1 MISRR
6 ESAIRP
12 FASRGRR
19 AVIGILATIALVSA
33 LTVVLSIRA
42 TSGAQHRA
50 AVVEIAGRQRTLTER
65 YVEDL
70 LLARKGIQ
78 ADPGTTAKLL
88 RESADTLLSG
98 GEAPAVEG
106 DDDETV
112 LPPATDPLVREQLKQ
127 ERRLVH
133 DLTNSGA
140 AYLANK
146 SVFTVPLTANE
157 DPDRT
162 GSFGRIRILAALTSN
177 VSLNAARTIATQA
190 DANINGLIRTQVVLG
205 SLGLLVSVLLAIALI
220 AATRRQIVHFRS
232 LVKASTDL
240 VIVFGDGGCRYVSSS
255 VIELLGRT
263 EQELL
268 GEGFDEIVHPDDRQ
282 AVRDIAEGNELRGAI
297 FRLLDRHGE
306 WRQIEAH
313 VTDLRADRN
322 IRGLVLNARDI
333 SEQIR
338 LEGELTRQAF
348 YDGVTGLPNR
358 ALFRDRLAQAL
369 ARARRT
375 RESLAV
381 LLLDLDGFKQINDSL
396 GHDAGDRLLRDVA
409 ERFGEVS
416 RPTDTLAR
424 LGGDEFTLLVE
435 GAGDQEAATV
445 AKRMLDSLRKP
456 FKVGDQERQIR
467 ASIGIVL
474 TVAGV
479 SGAEDMMRD
488 ADVAMYAAKEAGRN
502 RYEIYRA
509 EMSDELDER
518 LGLEQDL
525 RQALSRGELSVHYQP
540 EVNLETEGIV
550 GVEALLRWNSPTRG
564 PVSPGVFIP
573 LAEQTS
579 LIFELGAF
587 VLGEACAQA
596 ATWRDQGLL
605 PDGFAVWVNV
615 SGRQLAHGGVE
626 RVVRDAL
633 AQSGLQP
640 DQLGLEVTE
649 TAIVQESPGDHAR
662 RELAALHELGVRIA
676 IDDFGTGFSALGQ
689 LRNFPID
696 MLKIDRSFVQGV
708 ETDAKDAAI
717 VANVIG
723 LAHSLGVPAIAE
735 GIESEGQCDSL
746 RGIGCDLAQ
755 GFLFARPA
763 PPEEVAE
770 LLDRGRPRALATP

>member
-1 MISRR
+1 M
-6 ESAIRP
+6 
-12 FASRGRR
+12 
-19 AVIGILATIALVSA
+19 VVGILVTIALVSA

-42 TSGAQHRA
+42 TTGSQHRA
-50 AVVEIAGRQRTLTER
+50 AVVEIAARQRTLTER
-65 YVEDL
+65 YVQDL
-70 LLARKGIQ
+70 LLVRNGVQ
-78 ADPGTTAKLL
+78 AAPGSTAKLL
-88 RESADTLLSG
+88 RQSADTLLDG

-106 DDDETV
+106 DDDETN
-112 LPPATDPLVREQLKQ
+112 LPPATDPLVRRQLEQ
-127 ERRLVH
+127 ERHLVN

-140 AYLANK
+140 AYLAHK
-146 SVFTVPLTANE
+146 PVFDVPLTANE
-157 DPDRT
+157 IPDPSDA
-162 GSFGRIRILAALTSN
+162 FGRIRILAALTSN
-177 VSLNAARTIATQA
+177 VSLNVARTTAEQA
-190 DANINGLIRTQVVLG
+190 DAKVNSLIETQIVLG
-205 SLGLLVSVLLAIALI
+205 SLGLLISVSLALALV
-220 AATRRQIVHFRS
+220 AATRRQVVHFRS
-232 LVKASTDL
+232 LVRASTDL
-240 VIVFGDGGCRYVSSS
+240 VIVFGNGGCRYVSSS
-255 VIELLGRT
+255 VIEMLGRT

-268 GEGFDEIVHPDDRQ
+268 GAGFEEIVHPDDVQ
-282 AVRDIAEGNELRGAI
+282 AVADIAEGRELRGGI
-297 FRLLDRHGE
+297 FRLLDRFGE

-313 VTDLRADRN
+313 VTDLRDDRH

-348 YDGVTGLPNR
+348 YDGITGLPNR

-369 ARARRT
+369 ARTRRT

-381 LLLDLDGFKQINDSL
+381 LMLDLDGFKQINESL
-396 GHDAGDRLLRDVA
+396 GHDAGDRLLRLAA

-435 GAGDQEAATV
+435 GAGEQQATTV
-445 AKRMLDSLRKP
+445 AKRLLDSLADS
-456 FKVGDQERQIR
+456 FSLGDQELQVR

-474 TVAGV
+474 ASAGG

-502 RYEIYRA
+502 RYEIYTA
-509 EMSDELDER
+509 EMSDELGER

-525 RQALSRGELSVHYQP
+525 RQALAKSELSVHYQP
-540 EVNLETEGIV
+540 EVDLATEEIV
-550 GVEALLRWNSPTRG
+550 GVEALLRWNSPSRG
-564 PVSPGVFIP
+564 PVSPGLFIP

-579 LIFELGAF
+579 LILELGAF
-587 VLGEACAQA
+587 VLDAACTQA
-596 ATWRDQGLL
+596 ASWRDQGIL
-605 PDGFAVWVNV
+605 PQRFAVWVNV
-615 SGRQLAHGGVE
+615 SGKQLTQGGVE
-626 RVVRDAL
+626 PVVRDAL
-633 AQSGLQP
+633 AKSGLEP
-640 DQLGLEVTE
+640 HQLGLEVTE
-649 TAIVQESPGDHAR
+649 TAIVQGSPGDHAR
-662 RELAALHELGVRIA
+662 RELAALRELGVRIA

-717 VANVIG
+717 VANVVG

-746 RGIGCDLAQ
+746 RAIGCDLAQ

-763 PPEEVAE
+763 PPDEVAE